1 MTAQEH
7 RFISGDTEH
16 ICFNRWI
23 LVSVSGLVNDFSSN
37 DSSDKKGPSQV
48 TEEVPAA
55 GAVAASLSDIRYAIR
70 RTPSETI

>member
-1 MTAQEH
+1 MTAKDY
-7 RFISGDTEH
+7 RSISGDTEH
-16 ICFNRWI
+16 TCFSCWI
-23 LVSVSGLVNDFSSN
+23 LVFVSRLVNGFSSN

-70 RTPSETI
+70 